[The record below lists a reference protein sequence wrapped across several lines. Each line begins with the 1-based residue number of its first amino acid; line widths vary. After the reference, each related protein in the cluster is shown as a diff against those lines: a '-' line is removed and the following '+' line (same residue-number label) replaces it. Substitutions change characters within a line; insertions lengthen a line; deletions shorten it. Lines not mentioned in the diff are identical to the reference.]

1 MSQDI
6 IRTLRPAAHNAP
18 ALPDAWGGGTTSLA
32 QAPPAELA
40 PQPLQ
45 KIHRLLR
52 GRYLLAIGLGL
63 FGALAGGLYGWFS
76 QVPQYRSAGVIEIK
90 PIVINS
96 DVNRGDSVIP
106 FYSNYMK
113 TQTLNLKAPS
123 LIEQALL
130 NDEWKKAGG
139 PAMSVA
145 AVLANLDAE
154 YVNNSFNIVITY
166 ESPDR
171 KLASA
176 FIRALLSSYENQRR
190 NTTSVD
196 VQDEIQKLE
205 NKLVF
210 LSNDVNKTSTDKRAI
225 AAQHD
230 GMIDLASILE
240 PLIRQR
246 TQLDGQ
252 LSDTTFR
259 REQAEAALKARQAEG
274 ARELTP
280 EALAG
285 QDPFLKTLLDNRAT
299 IKYQIAKAQQNYGQ
313 SHPYVRSLQREMEL
327 TQSSIDSQVE
337 QLRKQQVAIVT
348 DLAGQESIITP
359 ALVDQLRQTEAR
371 LRVVLNDVGQ
381 RVAVMARDQGKLG
394 ADTDK
399 LDELTKQIEA
409 TERKLESRKAEAV
422 SSGGIYRPVDLG
434 SQARITND
442 GRRKMA
448 MLGTAA
454 GGLIPFSLVL
464 LWGLLDS
471 RFRYSD
477 EATSRANGNPTLL
490 GILPNLPDRL
500 SDPNQASIA
509 AHCVH
514 QIRTMLQLNAIGDEP
529 GAFAITSATS
539 GDGKTSLSLALG
551 LSFAASGSRTLL
563 IDTDLVGAGL
573 SARLEVHDDQGVVE
587 ALQTGDLM
595 SHVRE
600 TDVADLALLPVGNAG
615 AHHAGNFS
623 PAVMRKLIAEA
634 KKHFEIILI
643 DTGPLLGSIEATPVA
658 AAVDG
663 VILAVARGQSRPMV
677 DKALAHLRHIGATLA
692 GVVFNRAQA
701 RDFEQSI
708 NGMSM
713 ASQARSQPR
722 NGANGT
728 NGSSVNGNG
737 RYQSRPNNGDGTL
750 GPIAHA
756 VASQGRGEN

>member
-6 IRTLRPAAHNAP
+6 IRTARPSAGQGAG
-18 ALPDAWGGGTTSLA
+18 LPDAWGGSTALA
-32 QAPPAELA
+32 TAGPAEPS
-40 PQPLQ
+40 PQPFQ

-63 FGALAGGLYGWFS
+63 FGALVGGLWGWFS
-76 QVPQYRSAGVIEIK
+76 QVPQYRAAGVIEIK
-90 PIVINS
+90 PIVINTAV
-96 DVNRGDSVIP
+96 DKGDGVIP

-113 TQTLNLKAPS
+113 TQTINLEAPS

-130 NDEWKKAGG
+130 NPEWKQAGG
-139 PAMSVA
+139 PATSVA
-145 AVLANLDAE
+145 AVLANLDTQ
-154 YVNNSFNIVITY
+154 YVNNSFNIIVTY
-166 ESPDR
+166 ENPDR

-176 FIRALLSSYENQRR
+176 FIRALLASYEQQRKS
-190 NTTSVD
+190 TTSVD
-196 VQDEIQKLE
+196 VQDQILKLEDRLQTLTNQSRAVANQKANIASLHDGMADLMPVLGPLINERTNLE
-205 NKLVF
+205 NK
-210 LSNDVNKTSTDKRAI
+210 
-225 AAQHD
+225 Q
-230 GMIDLASILE
+230 
-240 PLIRQR
+240 
-246 TQLDGQ
+246 
-252 LSDTTFR
+252 SDTKFQR
-259 REQAEAALKARQAEG
+259 QQAEAALKARQAEG
-274 ARELTP
+274 AKAIDATT
-280 EALAG
+280 LAG
-285 QDPFLKTLLDNRAT
+285 QDPYLKTLLDSLNGL
-299 IKYQIAKAQQNYGQ
+299 KFQLAKAQQTYGDG
-313 SHPYVRSLQREMEL
+313 HPYVRDLQRNLDL
-327 TQSSIDSQVE
+327 TQQAITQQVDT
-337 QLRKQQVAIVT
+337 LKKQDVAIVT
-348 DLAGQESIITP
+348 ALDGTQHIITP
-359 ALVDQLRQTEAR
+359 GYVDQLKQAEDSLAER
-371 LRVVLNDVGQ
+371 LATVSERVQSLS
-381 RVAVMARDQGKLG
+381 RDQGKLRSYDDQIDDI
-394 ADTDK
+394 A
-399 LDELTKQIEA
+399 KQTEA
-409 TERKLESRKAEAV
+409 TDRKLESRKAEAV

-434 SQARITND
+434 SQARVSND

-454 GGLIPFSLVL
+454 GGIIPFSLVL

-477 EATSRANGNPTLL
+477 EAADSAHGNPTLL

-514 QIRTMLQLNAIGDEP
+514 QIRTMLQLNAMADQP

-587 ALQTGDLM
+587 ALTSGELM
-595 SHVRE
+595 PYVRE

-615 AHHAGNFS
+615 AHHAGNFA
-623 PAVMRKLIAEA
+623 PAVMRRLIAEA

-663 VILAVARGQSRPMV
+663 VILAVSRGQSRPMV

-713 ASQARSQPR
+713 SSQARSQPS
-722 NGANGT
+722 NG
-728 NGSSVNGNG
+728 SVNGNG
-737 RYQSRPNNGDGTL
+737 RYHSRPSNGDGTL

-756 VASQGRGEN
+756 VAVAGEARVNGGSGPN